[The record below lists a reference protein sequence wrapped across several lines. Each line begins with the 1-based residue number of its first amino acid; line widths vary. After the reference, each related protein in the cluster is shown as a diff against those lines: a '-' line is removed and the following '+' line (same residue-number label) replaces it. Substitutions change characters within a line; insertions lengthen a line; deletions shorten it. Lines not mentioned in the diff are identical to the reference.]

1 MKCRTKKRLGICLCV
16 IAWFIII
23 MMACVKSSDGDS
35 SSTAPEEQ
43 YVERTDS
50 ICLNDIRFAD
60 FKDEDWLDNDYIRCL
75 RKYLDDFNSGAIE
88 DEDLEPYK
96 EKIQGKFV
104 IANVEPSLW
113 GGLLIQFMFIDY
125 PEYLFSAY
133 VYSTVDVEKKKVVSY
148 SVQYVSVTDNEYEM
162 TKEEILD
169 SLKVHPE
176 LKLW

>member
-1 MKCRTKKRLGICLCV
+1 MKHITKKTLAICLGIIVCL
-16 IAWFIII
+16 III
-23 MMACVKSSDGDS
+23 AMTRGTGVADS
-35 SSTAPEEQ
+35 SFTAPEKQ
-43 YVERTDS
+43 DVERTDS

-60 FKDEDWLDNDYIRCL
+60 FKNEDWLDNDYIRCL
-75 RKYLDDFNSGAIE
+75 RKYLDDFNSGKIE
-88 DEDLEPYK
+88 NEDLEPYK

-104 IANVEPSLW
+104 IADVEPSIW
-113 GGLLIQFMFIDY
+113 GGLRILFVFIDY

-169 SLKVHPE
+169 SLKVHLE
-176 LKLW
+176 FKLW